1 MESSRIGVLAVL
13 YNVCSYLFSPVLLC
27 LNAVWY
33 YETKSFLSEG
43 DGSFTFL
50 VFMMA
55 WVPEGIFRLK
65 WKIDSRLFVLFCV
78 SLTAL
83 AQMWLGRLFFADAPM
98 TRRMAFFI
106 TLMEFAWTIILEL
119 DEEFREY
126 IISCDGFGYFVPC
139 AQDSE
144 ISKLLL
150 KGWDRYSVGFD
161 FGVLHK
167 GRLFDGVIVVRSVW
181 SDYCHWEVAQTI
193 ILQAMQNKC
202 CSRCF

>member
-83 AQMWLGRLFFADAPM
+83 VQMWLGSNDAPHGVFYH
-98 TRRMAFFI
+98 AYGVCV
-106 TLMEFAWTIILEL
+106 
-119 DEEFREY
+119 DDY
-126 IISCDGFGYFVPC
+126 FG
-139 AQDSE
+139 A
-144 ISKLLL
+144 
-150 KGWDRYSVGFD
+150 
-161 FGVLHK
+161 
-167 GRLFDGVIVVRSVW
+167 
-181 SDYCHWEVAQTI
+181 
-193 ILQAMQNKC
+193 
-202 CSRCF
+202 

>member
-1 MESSRIGVLAVL
+1 MGSSRIGVLAVL
-13 YNVCSYLFSPVLLC
+13 YNVCSYLFFPVLFC

-33 YETKSFLSEG
+33 YETKSPLSYG
-43 DGSFTFL
+43 RGSGFTFL

-55 WVPEGIFRLK
+55 WVPEGTFRLK

-83 AQMWLGRLFFADAPM
+83 AQRGLGGLFFADAPM

-126 IISCDGFGYFVPC
+126 ILSCDDFGYFVPC
-139 AQDSE
+139 SQDSE

-150 KGWDRYSVGFD
+150 RVWYIDIALALILSCYIKGGFSAMLLW
-161 FGVLHK
+161 FAVCG
-167 GRLFDGVIVVRSVW
+167 GFIAVVVW
-181 SDYCHWEVAQTI
+181 
-193 ILQAMQNKC
+193 
-202 CSRCF
+202 RRR

>member
-78 SLTAL
+78 SLTVL
-83 AQMWLGRLFFADAPM
+83 AQMGLGRLFFAAAPM

-150 KGWDRYSVGFD
+150 RGWDIDIALALILVCYIRGGF
-161 FGVLHK
+161 LMALL
-167 GRLFDGVIVVRSVW
+167 LFAVCGVIIAIGRW
-181 SDYCHWEVAQTI
+181 
-193 ILQAMQNKC
+193 
-202 CSRCF
+202 RRR